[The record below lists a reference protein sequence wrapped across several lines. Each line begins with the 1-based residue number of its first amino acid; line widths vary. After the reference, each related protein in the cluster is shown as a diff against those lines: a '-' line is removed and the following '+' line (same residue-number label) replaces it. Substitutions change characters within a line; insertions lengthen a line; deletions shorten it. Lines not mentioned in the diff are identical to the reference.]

1 MPEIQIYIHQRRL
14 RSEEHVFEIHGQVDD
29 DLRIV
34 SGKKKKKKI
43 LFACIDD

>member
-14 RSEEHVFEIHGQVDD
+14 QSEEHVFEIHGQVDA

-34 SGKKKKKKI
+34 SGKKKAKENFI
-43 LFACIDD
+43 CVHR